1 MLNTS
6 RSCAGAAARQNHF
19 GADYNLRR
27 AEWEAA
33 WAEARVPPADV
44 PNLRARLA
52 QIFGMAAAWGF
63 VAEVRSPLLEAITLL
78 MIRCQA
84 PASAFP

>member
-1 MLNTS
+1 MAARQRRFN
-6 RSCAGAAARQNHF
+6 RSCPDTSADICHSFAGAAARQNHF
-19 GADYNLRR
+19 DADYNLRR

-63 VAEVRSPLLEAITLL
+63 VAEVRSLLL
-78 MIRCQA
+78 
-84 PASAFP
+84 